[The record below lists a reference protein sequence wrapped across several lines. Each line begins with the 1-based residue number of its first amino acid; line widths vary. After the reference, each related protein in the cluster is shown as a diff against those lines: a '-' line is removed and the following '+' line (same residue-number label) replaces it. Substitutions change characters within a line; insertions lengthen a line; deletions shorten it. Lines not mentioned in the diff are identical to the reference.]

1 MSVQGRPTHEV
12 LERRQLLSAP
22 VSAVDQYALNEDES
36 LIVAAPQGVLAND
49 FDPDGATP
57 PLTAQ
62 LVDPPQHGVLTLESD
77 GGFTYTPDADYF
89 GNDGFSYLADDSAEQ
104 GVATGVAFNIA
115 PVADPGKIGFAA
127 TDFTADES
135 NGTGIVTVV
144 RTGGA
149 EGVITVDYATT
160 PGTATEGDDYVS
172 TSGTLTFDDGEIS
185 KDILVGIVSDGQ
197 PELSETIVV
206 TLSNATGGAKFAGN
220 VAPNATLTIA
230 NSDPAPSVFVA
241 DSAPVTE
248 GNPGDAEQQMLAFR
262 LTLSEASAQ
271 PVTVSYQFGAGT
283 ATPGED
289 YDDSR
294 APAGESGRLT
304 FVPGQTSKTIV
315 VPVVADT
322 ANEGDE
328 SVSVSLVDA
337 TNAIVGDPVAFG
349 TIVNDDNLPP
359 VASDQTL
366 THVPNSGPMMVSFGS
381 IVSSPDGDPLKLTIK
396 TPPGSGMFDLND
408 GGTPDD
414 ALDDV
419 AIYWPDGL
427 GFGDDRFTY
436 EVSDRFGGTA
446 TGSIVIQ
453 SRGIALMTNPANGS
467 TTDLLVAGTP
477 DADNI
482 RLQRTKVRGE
492 VRVTINGVDAGVFS
506 PTGRI
511 VIDSGD
517 GDDVI
522 DARGLPN
529 GIDAYGGN
537 GNDTIRGSKGCDL
550 LLGQSGND
558 SLRGGDR
565 RDVLVGGLGAD
576 ALGGG
581 DHDDILIGGTTTFE
595 ANSPTARE
603 TLASVLDT
611 WTSTDLATDRA
622 TAIPADAVQD
632 DDTVDLLSGG
642 GGNDWFFG
650 TSDTTN
656 PNRDRIGDIADQ
668 DLGGPAIVGAK
679 KRFQT
684 TKM

>member
-1 MSVQGRPTHEV
+1 MSVQGRTTHEV
-12 LERRQLLSAP
+12 LEQRQLLSAP

-49 FDPDGATP
+49 FDPDGSTP

-62 LVDPPQHGVLTLESD
+62 LFDPPQHGVLTLKSD

-89 GNDGFSYLADDSAEQ
+89 GNDGFSYLADDGTEQ

-115 PVADPGKIGFAA
+115 AVADPGKIGFAA

-135 NGTGIVTVV
+135 SGTGIVTIV

-149 EGVITVDYATT
+149 EGVVTVDYATT
-160 PGTATEGDDYVS
+160 PGTAAAVDDYVP

-185 KDILVGIVSDGQ
+185 RDVLVGIVGDGQ
-197 PELSETIVV
+197 AELSETILV
-206 TLSNATGGAKFAGN
+206 TLSNPTGGAKFAGN
-220 VAPNATLTIA
+220 VAPAATLTIA
-230 NSDPAPSVFVA
+230 NSDPPPSVFVA
-241 DSAPVTE
+241 DPAPVVE
-248 GNPGDAEQQMLAFR
+248 GNPGDAEQHMMPFR
-262 LTLSEASAQ
+262 LTLSKPSSQA
-271 PVTVSYQFGAGT
+271 VTVSYQFSAGS

-289 YDDSR
+289 YDDSH
-294 APAGESGRLT
+294 APAGESGQVA
-304 FVPGQTSKTIV
+304 FAPGETSKTIV
-315 VPVVADT
+315 VAVTADT
-322 ANEGDE
+322 ANESDE
-328 SVSVSLVDA
+328 SIAVSLTDA
-337 TNAIVGDPVAFG
+337 TNAIVGDAVAFG

-359 VASDQTL
+359 VANDQTL
-366 THVPNSGPMMVSFGS
+366 THVPNSGPLMVSFGS
-381 IVSSPDGDPLKLTIK
+381 IASSPDGDPLTLTIK

-414 ALDDV
+414 ASDDV

-436 EVSDRFGGTA
+436 EVSDGFGGTA

-453 SRGIALMTNPANGS
+453 SRGIALMTNPRDGS
-467 TTDLLVAGTP
+467 TTDLLIAGTP

-482 RLQRTKVRGE
+482 RLQKTKVRGE
-492 VRVTINGVDAGVFS
+492 VRVTINGVEAGVFS

-537 GNDTIRGSKGCDL
+537 GNDTIRGSRGCDL

-581 DHDDILIGGTTTFE
+581 DNDDILIGGRTNFE
-595 ANSPTARE
+595 TNSVTARE
-603 TLASVLDT
+603 TLAIVFDT
-611 WTSTDLATDRA
+611 WTSTDPATNRT
-622 TAIPADAVQD
+622 TAIAADDVQD

-642 GGNDWFFG
+642 GGGGSNDWFFG
-650 TSDTTN
+650 TSDPAN
-656 PNRDRIGDIADQ
+656 PNRDRIGDIAQ
-668 DLGGPAIVGAK
+668 QGAGEAVVGR
-679 KRFQT
+679 KR
-684 TKM
+684 